1 MIPDCGPLTEV
12 VLIRYMCCCYY
23 CIVYELQTPPDWKWP
38 TQWRGWHLKQYP
50 ASNPAAV
57 SDQSRLL
64 ALPLKQMASM
74 VKMPGIARAWQDIW
88 PTDYA
93 RNHTGSRSMHRN
105 ALCLAY
111 YLIIMAEREH
121 CFAGGSNQLHK
132 AFIRVPRKK
141 ENRTLNTVSCHSR
154 TLQYSRS
161 DIPGDCC

>member
-23 CIVYELQTPPDWKWP
+23 CIVYDLQTPPDWKWP

-93 RNHTGSRSMHRN
+93 RNHTGSRTQCSVSGLLFDHHGRKG
-105 ALCLAY
+105 ALFCWR
-111 YLIIMAEREH
+111 IQSVTQGI
-121 CFAGGSNQLHK
+121 
-132 AFIRVPRKK
+132 
-141 ENRTLNTVSCHSR
+141 HSR
-154 TLQYSRS
+154 AQKE
-161 DIPGDCC
+161 GK